1 MHLGHGALGYAAAD
15 AISLC
20 SVKHGPRP
28 SMTEQSLQ
36 DNVLLAA
43 PPAALTLRRALFFT
57 LVAITIAGQI
67 ALAMLALSPGGFDA
81 VDVVLV
87 VLFAVTLPWYV
98 IGFWN
103 ATIGLLIMRFARDPV
118 AAVLPAAARV
128 TGHEPITA
136 STAILVCITNEP
148 PER

>member
-1 MHLGHGALGYAAAD
+1 MLERSPRDEVGIAA
-15 AISLC
+15 
-20 SVKHGPRP
+20 
-28 SMTEQSLQ
+28 
-36 DNVLLAA
+36 
-43 PPAALTLRRALFFT
+43 PAALSTWRPV
-57 LVAITIAGQI
+57 LVFLSVGLTMAGLI
-67 ALAMLALSPGGFDA
+67 WLAVIALSPGGFDA

-118 AAVLPAAARV
+118 ATVFPAAARV

-136 STAILVCITNEP
+136 STAILVCIRNEP
-148 PER
+148 PQRAATFLSPLLAGLAAD